1 MCLVDEND
9 KVQGK
14 KKGRRWNE
22 EQIFYVYMYLVCLY
36 AVRDNLTEAS
46 DRSSFYTLFP
56 RGERRAR
63 GGDGQL
69 QMVEIEGRCGEV
81 LLTVVHVM
89 LFSADTSR
97 LPEIDPHLLVN
108 RCLHARR
115 LLRLAHLEN
124 QSSFGKINTA
134 VWHTTLCFIHMPMP
148 RSEKTVTTKCQ
159 ACARTRYRSVFLH
172 PLPRKAP

>member
-1 MCLVDEND
+1 MERGADLLRIYVSCL
-9 KVQGK
+9 
-14 KKGRRWNE
+14 
-22 EQIFYVYMYLVCLY
+22 LY

-46 DRSSFYTLFP
+46 HLTSFYTLSS

-97 LPEIDPHLLVN
+97 LPEQILDCRQSMSVCEFSFSSLTSGNPVIVRVDQYRGLAYHFLL
-108 RCLHARR
+108 L
-115 LLRLAHLEN
+115 
-124 QSSFGKINTA
+124 
-134 VWHTTLCFIHMPMP
+134 HMPMP
-148 RSEKTVTTKCQ
+148 RS
-159 ACARTRYRSVFLH
+159 
-172 PLPRKAP
+172 